1 MGTEY
6 HIALDIHVSFCEMA
20 VATTSGKIVDRDRCL
35 TTIPA
40 LVEMIEKVKRP
51 RKLTFE
57 EGPLADWLS
66 RNLSEH
72 VQEVFV
78 CEPRRNRLIAKDA
91 DKDDDIDAEKLA
103 QLYRG
108 GYLKRVHQSESLERS
123 LLKQHVGYYHHCVR
137 ERVRQGNQLVALM
150 RRHGVFVPAAS
161 LLAPEQMRECLA
173 KLPSSLVLRNNVDQ
187 KLQMYCLL
195 KEQEANNRRVLIQLA
210 RREEVVRKFTEV
222 PGVGWVRAIT
232 FFVYVDTPH
241 RFRSK
246 SALWRYCGIGLKRK
260 HSGKGPMRS
269 QLDHLGNRRLKDI
282 LLGAAKS
289 AVSSKDSPFAV
300 KYEHW
305 RQKEHMHPST
315 ARRNVARSIA
325 ATMLALWK
333 SGTSFDASLVN
344 S

>member
-6 HIALDIHVSFCEMA
+6 HIALDVHVSFCEMA
-20 VATTSGKIVDRDRCL
+20 VATTSGKIVARNRCK
-35 TTIPA
+35 TNIPA
-40 LVEMIEKVKRP
+40 LVEIIENVKRP
-51 RKLTFE
+51 RKLAFE
-57 EGPLADWLS
+57 EGPLADWLA

-72 VQEVFV
+72 VKEVFV
-78 CEPRRNRLIAKDA
+78 CEPRRNRLIAKDG

-108 GYLKRVHQSESLERS
+108 GYLKRVHQIGSLERS
-123 LLKQHVGYYHHCVR
+123 LLKQHVAYYHHCVR
-137 ERVRQGNQLVALM
+137 ERVRQGNQLVALL

-161 LLAPEQMRECLA
+161 LLEPQ
-173 KLPSSLVLRNNVDQ
+173 KLSESLSQLPKSMVLRNNVDQ
-187 KLQMYCLL
+187 KLQMYRLL
-195 KEQEANNRRVLIQLA
+195 REQEVDNRRVLVQLA
-210 RREEVVRKFTEV
+210 RREEVVRRFTEI

-241 RFRSK
+241 RFRTK

-269 QLDHLGNRRLKDI
+269 QLDHLGNRRLKNL

-289 AVSSKDSPFAV
+289 AASSKDSPYAV
-300 KYEHW
+300 KYDQW

-315 ARRNVARSIA
+315 AQRNVARSIA

-333 SGTSFDASLVN
+333 SGQGFDASLVN

>member
-6 HIALDIHVSFCEMA
+6 HIALDVHVSFCEMA
-20 VATTSGKIVDRDRCL
+20 VATTSGKLVARDRCL

-40 LVEMIEKVKRP
+40 LVEMIENVKQP

-78 CEPRRNRLIAKDA
+78 CEPRRNRLIAKDG

-137 ERVRQGNQLVALM
+137 ERVRQGNQLVALL
-150 RRHGVFVPAAS
+150 RRHGVFVPAA
-161 LLAPEQMRECLA
+161 LLLVPEQTKEYLSR
-173 KLPSSLVLRNNVDQ
+173 LPNNLVLRTNVDQ
-187 KLQMYCLL
+187 KLQMYRLL
-195 KEQEANNRRVLIQLA
+195 QEQEANNRRVLMQLA
-210 RREEVVRKFTEV
+210 RREDVVRKFTEI
-222 PGVGWVRAIT
+222 PGVGWIRAVT
-232 FFVYVDTPH
+232 FFAYVDTPH
-241 RFRSK
+241 RFRNK

-269 QLDHLGNRRLKDI
+269 QLDHLGNRRLKDL

-289 AVSSKDSPFAV
+289 AVSSKDSPYAV
-300 KYEHW
+300 KYEQW
-305 RQKEHMHPST
+305 RQREHMHPST

-333 SGTSFDASLVN
+333 SGAGFDASLVK